1 VKTSEAI
8 LELINDYLDIEDDD
22 SLPVAQNNPLRAR
35 CLRAL
40 QDGANWCWTWK
51 NWTWT
56 GNQTEVS
63 LFPNDDY
70 HVILPSTFSK
80 PGEKFVVFSASNK
93 REMFRR
99 DIQTISRLTLTRPRV
114 GTPELYCMSILF
126 DADLG
131 VAYDALNIYPGLPA
145 SGQVIIDGF
154 QEKPPVLVDDET
166 ILYGD
171 PTGSSFSRFPEPI
184 QRSVLIPYA
193 ARKLKGFMGDAREK
207 ADEAKIIE
215 AITLA
220 WRSDVPTN
228 RAGRAP
234 RYGRHGRYR

>member
-1 VKTSEAI
+1 
-8 LELINDYLDIEDDD
+8 
-22 SLPVAQNNPLRAR
+22 
-35 CLRAL
+35 
-40 QDGANWCWTWK
+40 
-51 NWTWT
+51 
-56 GNQTEVS
+56 
-63 LFPNDDY
+63 
-70 HVILPSTFSK
+70 
-80 PGEKFVVFSASNK
+80 
-93 REMFRR
+93 
-99 DIQTISRLTLTRPRV
+99 
-114 GTPELYCMSILF
+114 MSILF